1 MSCPKIYTL
10 ESAVVQCG
18 TTKKAGL
25 FSPAFLFVSFLKS
38 ADDVFKNNFLQPVDR
53 CISLQNF
60 SRERVAVG
68 VSDVTAI
75 TVRRHEGI
83 V

>member
-1 MSCPKIYTL
+1 MQDNKKSRGF
-10 ESAVVQCG
+10 SAR
-18 TTKKAGL
+18 
-25 FSPAFLFVSFLKS
+25 PFLFISFWKS
-38 ADDVFKNNFLQPVDR
+38 ADAVFKNKFLQPVDR

-60 SRERVAVG
+60 SRESVAVG